1 MRVRH
6 DMAGSV
12 HGVSHLVEIVLDC
25 GHASELARFWAAAL
39 GWQIRPYDEAEVAR
53 LAALGLTPQSD
64 PTVAIDS
71 PDGSL
76 VFFLQQVP
84 ETKRVKNRMHVD
96 IRLRDQDHLDE
107 LMRLGATVVSEHD
120 GWRVLADPEGNEFCA
135 KQPE

>member
-1 MRVRH
+1 M
-6 DMAGSV
+6 
-12 HGVSHLVEIVLDC
+12 EIVLDC